1 MNDGPIDLKQ
11 YICLLERGFL
21 QKEDSTTSNMDLNR
35 LDSCQEDKKDT
46 NKSRITLSVES
57 KDEVFLYLLKFI

>member
-35 LDSCQEDKKDT
+35 LDSCQEDKKDK

>member
-1 MNDGPIDLKQ
+1 MDDGPIDLKQ
-11 YICLLERGFL
+11 YIWLLESGFL
-21 QKEDSTTSNMDLNR
+21 HKEDSTTSNMDLNR

-46 NKSRITLSVES
+46 NKSRITLLVES

>member
-1 MNDGPIDLKQ
+1 MDDGPIDLKQ
-11 YICLLERGFL
+11 YICLLESGFL
-21 QKEDSTTSNMDLNR
+21 HKEDSTTSNMDLNR

-46 NKSRITLSVES
+46 NKSRITLSVEY